1 MKNEKE
7 KLITNVQ
14 NEREISPPD
23 ISPSEIEDEVKEDE
37 QVEDKQVPDE
47 KANMVGQLV
56 RTNLDQKNVANQH
69 LYKILP

>member
-1 MKNEKE
+1 MNVYFE
-7 KLITNVQ
+7 KLIKHQIIFKKNHLY
-14 NEREISPPD
+14 
-23 ISPSEIEDEVKEDE
+23 
-37 QVEDKQVPDE
+37 KQVPDE